1 MADFGAELDG
11 FRSEVRDWLKA
22 NFPPSLAHTATSGFA
37 GAVMRK
43 ETADDDLWREHFGE
57 TGWGVPDWPEAYG
70 GAGLSPGQVKVLR
83 EEMARIGAAN
93 PIGGMGVMMLGP
105 TLLEY
110 GDEAQKKRHLPA
122 VARGALR
129 WCQGFSEPGAGS
141 DLAGLQ
147 TKAEDKGDH
156 WLVNGQKI
164 WTSGA
169 NHADWCFCLVR
180 TDTSRKHDGISFLL
194 IDMRTPGV
202 ETRPILLINGASPF
216 CETFFTD
223 VRVPKENLVGPLNG
237 GWTIAKR
244 LLQHERAGLS
254 TAISAARAEAKVQ
267 MPDLAKL

>member
-43 ETADDDLWREHFGE
+43 ETADDDLWRERFGE

-147 TKAEDKGDH
+147 TKAED
-156 WLVNGQKI
+156 Q
-164 WTSGA
+164 
-169 NHADWCFCLVR
+169 
-180 TDTSRKHDGISFLL
+180 
-194 IDMRTPGV
+194 
-202 ETRPILLINGASPF
+202 
-216 CETFFTD
+216 
-223 VRVPKENLVGPLNG
+223 
-237 GWTIAKR
+237 
-244 LLQHERAGLS
+244 
-254 TAISAARAEAKVQ
+254 ARAEADAARAAQESQDRLAAQNEKVAQ
-267 MPDLAKL
+267 HAQIAASGARRVQAPASAAMTAAERAQNRAAWQQRQAEAAQRRKDLAKRLQEESATPLLPLPPAPAPAASIN